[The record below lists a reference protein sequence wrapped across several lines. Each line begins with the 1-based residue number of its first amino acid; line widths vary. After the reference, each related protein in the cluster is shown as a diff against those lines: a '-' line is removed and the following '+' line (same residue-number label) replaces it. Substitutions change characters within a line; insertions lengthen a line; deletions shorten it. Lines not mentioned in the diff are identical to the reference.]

1 MTNRLLPVAGTTI
14 GYDKYVN
21 RNGSAKLS
29 DISSYF
35 MHNGGKHKKTHAER
49 TDYFIKY
56 AL

>member
-29 DISSYF
+29 DISSLF
-35 MHNGGKHKKTHAER
+35 NAQWGKQNTH
-49 TDYFIKY
+49 I
-56 AL
+56 